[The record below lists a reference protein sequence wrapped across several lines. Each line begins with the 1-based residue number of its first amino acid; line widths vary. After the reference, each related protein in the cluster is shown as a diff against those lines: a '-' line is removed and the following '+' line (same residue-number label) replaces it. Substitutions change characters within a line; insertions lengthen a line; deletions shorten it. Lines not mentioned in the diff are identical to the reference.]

1 VRSLFPS
8 DVIALTNPIDL
19 GVIFDFDLY
28 ARVVEDCLRI
38 LSPDAVLL
46 INTYTLSE
54 AEAAHRLAKR
64 VEEIVRESGRPIAFC
79 VYSQGDESQV
89 VQQQTSLPVFD
100 EIEDAVRG
108 LAASR
113 DWNRWRARRIDPTG
127 DAQHASSQEAHEL
140 LTRSGVLTS
149 DQALA
154 LCQIY
159 GIPVASSDVA
169 NNPEEAVRAAN
180 RLGYPVAIKALATE
194 LVHKSDIGAVALGLS
209 DEVAVRREAAAM
221 LALVAHHVKL
231 MVQRMV
237 SGGLEVI
244 LGGKRDRS
252 FGPVVM
258 FGLGGTNVE
267 VFNDVAFRVAPLSRY
282 DAEEMI
288 EELRGKRLLDGVRG
302 KPPMD
307 RETIIRA
314 LLSVSRMLVE
324 NSRIIEVDVNPLLVL
339 EHGAAAVDARVVVG

>member
-1 VRSLFPS
+1 
-8 DVIALTNPIDL
+8 
-19 GVIFDFDLY
+19 
-28 ARVVEDCLRI
+28 
-38 LSPDAVLL
+38 
-46 INTYTLSE
+46 
-54 AEAAHRLAKR
+54 
-64 VEEIVRESGRPIAFC
+64 VRESGRPIAFC

-113 DWNRWRARRIDPTG
+113 DWNRWPARRIDPTG
-127 DAQHASSQEAHEL
+127 DTQHASSQQAHEL
-140 LTRSGVLTS
+140 LTRSGVLTV

-169 NNPEEAVRAAN
+169 NDPEEAVRAAN

-194 LVHKSDIGAVALGLS
+194 LVHKSDMGAVALGLS
-209 DEVAVRREAAAM
+209 DEVAVRRETAAM
-221 LALVAHHVKL
+221 LALVAHDVRL

-258 FGLGGTNVE
+258 FGLGGINVE
-267 VFNDVAFRVAPLSRY
+267 VFNDVTFRVAPLTRS
-282 DAEEMI
+282 DAEGMI

-302 KPPMD
+302 KPPVD
-307 RETIIRA
+307 KETLIKA
-314 LLSVSRMLVE
+314 LLSLSRMLVE
-324 NSRIIEVDVNPLLVL
+324 NPRITEVDVNPLLVL